1 MHHNVCGP
9 IPPFWG
15 FSPDTPTIPKLYWDV
30 KSQEQRILNIFKLLD
45 KVIAYAESIGMEVD
59 GFQADVDELKEK
71 FKKYENGEFWDVY
84 EQKINAW
91 VDENMPEIIRRV
103 IKFIYFGLT
112 EDGYFCAYIPD
123 SWADIMFDTGAVYG
137 RSDYGRLILRM
148 QADSPQAVDNTYSY
162 SLAQMP
168 DTAQWQADVESAT
181 KRSDAAFKTLFTQIN
196 IALEAMNG
204 TID

>member
-30 KSQEQRILNIFKLLD
+30 KSQEQRVLNIFKLLD

-71 FKKYENGEFWDVY
+71 FKKYENGEFWDAY

-196 IALEAMNG
+196 IGLEAMNG